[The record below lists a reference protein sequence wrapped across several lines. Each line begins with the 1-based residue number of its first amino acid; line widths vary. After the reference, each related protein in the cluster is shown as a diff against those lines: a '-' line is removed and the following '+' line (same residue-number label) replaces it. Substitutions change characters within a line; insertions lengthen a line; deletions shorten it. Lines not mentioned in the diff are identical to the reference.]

1 MNLEQELFTKYQN
14 LKKSIS
20 LLIHDKYF
28 QNLKDIPIYNYD
40 EVLNQLNSNLS
51 LSFLR
56 TNFYEVK
63 AFFEYEKKL
72 KELRSQVVLTLSN
85 EIYLGLTRIE
95 NVDKVN
101 NLSAILQEL
110 GNICLKY
117 STTQDLKFNLQL
129 LIDSFFNTALGI
141 LNSEDNSER

>member
-1 MNLEQELFTKYQN
+1 MNSNYQSLKELVSLSIQNKYSQL
-14 LKKSIS
+14 LKE
-20 LLIHDKYF
+20 
-28 QNLKDIPIYNYD
+28 IPIYNYD
-40 EVLNQLNSNLS
+40 EVLNQLTLNLS
-51 LSFLR
+51 LPFLR

-85 EIYLGLTRIE
+85 EIYLGLTKIE

-141 LNSEDNSER
+141 LNSEDNNER